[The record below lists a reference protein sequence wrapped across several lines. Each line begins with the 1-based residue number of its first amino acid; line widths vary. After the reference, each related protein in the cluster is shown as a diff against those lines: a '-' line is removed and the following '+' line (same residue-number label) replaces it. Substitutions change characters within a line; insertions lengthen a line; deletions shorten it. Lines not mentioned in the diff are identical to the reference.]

1 MSQKHIISPSI
12 LTYLAD
18 PTVSY
23 EQVEAVCGAGGGL
36 LWLGRRDYALGWVAA
51 GRGGDGVPTRDE
63 ARRCWQ
69 AARPVVLPGMVREPL
84 TDRDADLAAA
94 QRLMERV
101 LAGEDVA
108 VLLRQAPY
116 GSRLAEYFTL
126 VTSSFDE
133 GDDQEIET
141 VEFEVERGGQVVA
154 DNLWLKVSWL
164 SFHDEDASLRFRFSF
179 GWVAQEDVAADF
191 RRQRWAA
198 ALTEAVF
205 PESGVISANGRLA
218 EYLRQVLEVDAV
230 VYVER
235 IVYFN
240 APNGGAQFHH
250 DVERGHLGVV
260 YAQVRGRTVWFAL
273 AKADLVDEVLAFLAR
288 TDACSHVLQAGVDS
302 EQWQAFQANGVS
314 PEMIAGQLDDL
325 ESDVLEALINR
336 VPAFARQLIDNGYGW
351 LLEPGDA
358 ILLPQQQVEH
368 CAWHSV
374 FCVDDEPGEG
384 LSFAIRA
391 QPAVDVGDAP
401 SFNS

>member
-1 MSQKHIISPSI
+1 MSQKHVISPSV

-18 PTVSY
+18 AAVSY
-23 EQVEAVCGAGGGL
+23 EQVQMVCGAGGVP

-51 GRGGDGVPTRDE
+51 GRGGDGPPSRDK
-63 ARRCWQ
+63 ARRRWQ
-69 AARPVVLPGMVREPL
+69 AARPIVLPGMMHEQL
-84 TDRDADLAAA
+84 AGRDADLAAA

-101 LAGEDVA
+101 LDGEDVA
-108 VLLRQAPY
+108 ALLEEVPY
-116 GSRLAEYFTL
+116 GLRLAEYFTL

-141 VEFEVERGGQVVA
+141 VEFAVERDGQVIA
-154 DNLWLKVSWL
+154 DNLWLKASWL

-179 GWVAQEDVAADF
+179 GWVGQDDVAADF
-191 RRQRWAA
+191 QRQRWAA

-205 PESGVISANGRLA
+205 PESGVISANARLA

-230 VYVER
+230 AYVER

-260 YAQVRGRTVWFAL
+260 YAQVRGRTVWLAL
-273 AKADLVDEVLAFLAR
+273 ARADLVDEILGFLAR
-288 TDACSHVLQAGVDS
+288 DDACSYLLQAGVDGD
-302 EQWQAFQANGVS
+302 QWQMFQANGVS
-314 PEMIAGQLDDL
+314 PEVIAGQLDDP
-325 ESDVLEALINR
+325 ESEVLEALINR
-336 VPAFARQLIDNGYGW
+336 VPAFARQLIDNGHGW

-358 ILLPQQQVEH
+358 ILLPQQRVEH

-374 FCVDDEPGEG
+374 FCVDDELGEG

-391 QPAVDVGDAP
+391 QPAVGVDDAP